1 MARQSARNA
10 TTLTSYRGSSIANM
24 GRVEARSANSRIAS
38 AGPNMARMPSAMPM
52 GANRPAAPSA
62 MPAIPTAAANRGA
75 APVNRAAAPQA
86 RPATPAGWGNS
97 NPLTGRPM
105 GTEGLGRPLG
115 APDRSVNAP
124 RVDTNGLDQQSPLSR
139 PAYESYGL
147 GRPLGAP
154 LPFGGFFA
162 EGGVAP
168 AGAASIVGENGPEI
182 IVPQAPT
189 TVIPIQMP
197 GQRRESEAP
206 VVTRSGVDQVKLGQ
220 EAARYRTKADARWN
234 DYVKNTDPAKDAAL
248 RDLYQR
254 SQNVAN
260 LLQNDFENPPMPVQR
275 ATIVNTGSAMDRHMA
290 TGLSGQARRQ
300 VGRSANDP
308 MRIAEQ
314 QRRRGN
320 IRPILQLG
328 QMAMEQQARQALDNQ
343 NFAQQAAL
351 FQAQQQVQNRR
362 ADIDWQRQQE
372 RDAATQQA
380 WSQRDATNF
389 QQQQQLEADR
399 RAAENADRQRREQ
412 QNRIVRFE
420 NMPTPDGKGFV
431 PVGVRAD
438 GSYDMA
444 GGYMPSRTDE
454 PQGWQKIEGTD
465 MYVMTGVGSENF
477 RGQTWRK
484 EGDRYVP
491 NVAPAQPQV
500 RTIEMPD
507 GTRMTMQRNP
517 QTGQWEPLPMAPETQ
532 RAPAPAGGAPNAA
545 LERLRKLQGQ

>member
-1 MARQSARNA
+1 
-10 TTLTSYRGSSIANM
+10 
-24 GRVEARSANSRIAS
+24 
-38 AGPNMARMPSAMPM
+38 
-52 GANRPAAPSA
+52 
-62 MPAIPTAAANRGA
+62 
-75 APVNRAAAPQA
+75 
-86 RPATPAGWGNS
+86 
-97 NPLTGRPM
+97 M

-115 APDRSVNAP
+115 APDRSINAP
-124 RVDTNGLDQQSPLSR
+124 RVDTAGLDQQSPLSR

-154 LPFGGFFA
+154 MPFGGFFA

-168 AGAASIVGENGPEI
+168 ADAASIVGENGPEI

-220 EAARYRTKADARWN
+220 EAARYRTKADAQWN
-234 DYVKNTDPAKDAAL
+234 DYVKNTDTAKDAAL

-380 WSQRDATNF
+380 WSQRDTANF
-389 QQQQQLEADR
+389 QQQQQLESDR
-399 RAAENADRQRREQ
+399 RAYENAQQLRKEQ
-412 QNRIVRFE
+412 AGKIVRFE
-420 NMPTPDGKGFV
+420 NMPTPDGKGFI
-431 PVGVRAD
+431 PVAVRAD

-465 MYVMTGVGSENF
+465 MYVMTGRNSEKF
-477 RGQTWRK
+477 SGQTWRK

-491 NVAPAQPQV
+491 NVAPAEPKIITVRPQ
-500 RTIEMPD
+500 D
-507 GTRMTMQRNP
+507 GSDPYSAVFNP
-517 QTGQWEPLPMAPETQ
+517 QTGQWEPLPLAPVTTP
-532 RAPAPAGGAPNAA
+532 APASAPAGGPVPPPSGTSATGGTW
-545 LERLRKLQGQ
+545 KLKTP

>member
-1 MARQSARNA
+1 
-10 TTLTSYRGSSIANM
+10 
-24 GRVEARSANSRIAS
+24 
-38 AGPNMARMPSAMPM
+38 
-52 GANRPAAPSA
+52 
-62 MPAIPTAAANRGA
+62 
-75 APVNRAAAPQA
+75 
-86 RPATPAGWGNS
+86 
-97 NPLTGRPM
+97 M

-124 RVDTNGLDQQSPLSR
+124 RVDTAGLNQQSPLSR

-154 LPFGGFFA
+154 MPFGGFFA

-197 GQRRESEAP
+197 GQRRESAAP
-206 VVTRSGVDQVKLGQ
+206 VVTRSGVDQVELGQ
-220 EAARYRTKADARWN
+220 EAARYRTEADARWN
-234 DYVKNTDPAKDAAL
+234 DYMKNTDPTKDAAL
-248 RDLYQR
+248 RDSYQR
-254 SQNVAN
+254 SRDLAN
-260 LLQNDFENPPMPVQR
+260 LYQGDFENPPMPVQR

-290 TGLSGQARRQ
+290 TGLSGQERRQ

-362 ADIDWQRQQE
+362 ADIDWQRQQQ

-399 RAAENADRQRREQ
+399 RAYENAQQLRKEQ
-412 QNRIVRFE
+412 AGKIVRYE
-420 NMPTPDGKGFV
+420 NIPTPDGRSYV
-431 PVGVRAD
+431 TVGVRAD
-438 GSYDMA
+438 GSFDQA
-444 GGYMPSRTDE
+444 GGAMPMPQQEQPMSWQQIPNTD
-454 PQGWQKIEGTD
+454 I
-465 MYVMTGVGSENF
+465 YFLTGRGSEKF
-477 RGQTWRK
+477 SGQTWRK
-484 EGDRYVP
+484 EGDSYVP
-491 NVAPAQPQV
+491 NVAPAEPKVQTVV
-500 RTIEMPD
+500 RPD
-507 GTRMTMQRNP
+507 GTRVSMQRNP
-517 QTGQWEPLPMAPETQ
+517 QTGQWEPLPLAPGTTPDTSTD
-532 RAPAPAGGAPNAA
+532 AAGGAPNAA